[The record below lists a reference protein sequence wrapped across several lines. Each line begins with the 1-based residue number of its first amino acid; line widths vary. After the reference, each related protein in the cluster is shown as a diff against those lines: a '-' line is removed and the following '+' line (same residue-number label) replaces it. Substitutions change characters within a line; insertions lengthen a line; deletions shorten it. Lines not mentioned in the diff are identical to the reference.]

1 MENKAVKVLKEAKAA
16 MVRLV
21 TQENQEQMVV
31 SEKLVNLAQKAKK
44 VFRENMETLAK
55 LGNPATLVYRAK
67 LVFKAYQ
74 VSVAIVVKEENLVP

>member
-21 TQENQEQMVV
+21 TRENQEQMVV

-55 LGNPATLVYRAK
+55 LENPATLVYRAK